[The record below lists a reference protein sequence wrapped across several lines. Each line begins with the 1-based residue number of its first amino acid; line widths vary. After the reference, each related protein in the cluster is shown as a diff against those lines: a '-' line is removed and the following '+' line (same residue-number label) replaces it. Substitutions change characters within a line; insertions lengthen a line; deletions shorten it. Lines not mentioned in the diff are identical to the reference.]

1 MKIAYVYDA
10 VYPWIKGG
18 AEKRVY
24 ELSTRLDKRG
34 HEVHCFGI
42 KWWEGENTIQKDGV
56 YLHGI
61 CSPRSLYSGDRR
73 SIREATAFALK
84 VLSSLRG
91 DYNVVDCQ
99 EFPVIPCFSAKLVT
113 MTGRSSL
120 FITWHEVWGDYW
132 YDYLGKV
139 GILGKTIETA
149 ASRLTD
155 NNLAVSE
162 RTKRQLQELGACRVQ
177 VVPNGIDINKI
188 AQIKASDKKSDII
201 YVGRLIAH
209 KNLDLFIE
217 ALSLVK
223 SQFPEIKSIV
233 VGDGPDAGRLKGLAK
248 SLGLAENIEF
258 TGFLES
264 YDQVL
269 ALMKASRVFVMPSTR
284 EGFGL
289 AAIEALACGLPVITV
304 NHEMNA
310 VCDLVTDETG
320 IICNLSCQ
328 ELSAAIITILNK
340 GKSNISS
347 KCIDLAREYDWE
359 EICSR
364 IERIYEN

>member
-18 AEKRVY
+18 AERRVY
-24 ELSTRLDKRG
+24 ELSTRLAKRG

-42 KWWEGENTIQKDGV
+42 KWWEGDNTIQKNGV

-73 SIREATAFALK
+73 SIREAIAFALK

-91 DYNVVDCQ
+91 NYDVIDCQ
-99 EFPVIPCFSAKLVT
+99 EFPIIPCFSARLVS
-113 MTGRSSL
+113 MAGRSDL
-120 FITWHEVWGDYW
+120 FITWHEVWGEYW

-139 GILGKTIETA
+139 GILGKSIEA
-149 ASRLTD
+149 VASRLTD
-155 NNLAVSE
+155 NNIAVSE
-162 RTKRQLQELGACRVQ
+162 RTKRQLLKLGASRVQ

-188 AQIKASDKKSDII
+188 MQIKASDKKSDII

-209 KNLDLFIE
+209 KNVDLLIN
-217 ALSLVK
+217 ALALVRR
-223 SQFPEIKSIV
+223 QLPEIKAV
-233 VGDGPDAGRLKGLAK
+233 VIGDGPDTGRLKGLAK
-248 SLGLAENIEF
+248 GMGLDENIEF
-258 TGFLES
+258 TGFLEN
-264 YDQVL
+264 YDQAL

-289 AAIEALACGLPVITV
+289 AAIEAFACGLPVITV

-310 VCDLVTDETG
+310 VCDFVTDESGT
-320 IICNLSCQ
+320 ICNLSCQ
-328 ELSAAIITILNK
+328 ELSAAIISILNK
-340 GKSNISS
+340 GKSRISS
-347 KCIDLAREYDWE
+347 KCIDLARGYDWE
-359 EICSR
+359 EICCR
-364 IERIYEN
+364 IENIYEK